1 MILPLNLNRRHKVAL
16 FFTLALAGIAA
27 LNGAKMMQV
36 VGILLLGLALAWA
49 FGSDSRVVHWLFL
62 SLGLLLTCL
71 TVGGAWYI
79 RQSDTNLYA
88 QKVAAFEQRIP
99 ELAKKYPLRK
109 VRPSGM
115 DRPSREWD
123 EKGNPVQTNG
133 QIILDKDLE
142 PYLVKNPKASSPQPQ
157 IDPTT
162 GERIAAP
169 RPPQQADKWAQYAD
183 PPGWR
188 PVTPSPQT
196 KSSGVTLD
204 FSKAQPLAD
213 SNKPKPVEGTFRP
226 LDLSAGDQPP
236 NASTGTAAPA
246 TLPADFFSKP
256 PGELFQLTMPDDH
269 VRYFAYKRDADNCQD
284 GFFEQKTQKMWNEA
298 WVRSL
303 CVHHHRRCFQRTAG
317 LPPEN
322 PVGSNIR
329 TIYRGSR
336 RRHLA
341 GCGVWRDPLRFGLG
355 SNPRNPRQTASHLT
369 TRDCSTTG
377 TMSAASLFGRLALV
391 IDPSARTCARS

>member
-27 LNGAKMMQV
+27 LNAAKMMEV

-79 RQSDTNLYA
+79 HQSYSNLYA

-99 ELAKKYPLRK
+99 ELANKYPLHK

-142 PYLVKNPKASSPQPQ
+142 PYLVKNPKAGGLPPESDTSGWTPVPEVQ
-157 IDPTT
+157 IDPAT
-162 GERIAAP
+162 GERIAPSVGAVPIPQGAEIAP
-169 RPPQQADKWAQYAD
+169 DS
-183 PPGWR
+183 G
-188 PVTPSPQT
+188 
-196 KSSGVTLD
+196 SSL
-204 FSKAQPLAD
+204 
-213 SNKPKPVEGTFRP
+213 
-226 LDLSAGDQPP
+226 
-236 NASTGTAAPA
+236 TGAAAPA
-246 TLPADFFSKP
+246 TLPADFFSHP
-256 PGELFQLTMPDDH
+256 PAGLFQLTMPDGH

-298 WVRSL
+298 WV
-303 CVHHHRRCFQRTAG
+303 AG
-317 LPPEN
+317 LDLCAFTITDVAFNELPGYPPKTLWGLISE
-322 PVGSNIR
+322 PFIG
-329 TIYRGSR
+329 
-336 RRHLA
+336 
-341 GCGVWRDPLRFGLG
+341 GVAVATWQVAVFGVILFALGLG
-355 SNPRNPRQTASHLT
+355 LILGI
-369 TRDCSTTG
+369 RDKPLPT
-377 TMSAASLFGRLALV
+377 
-391 IDPSARTCARS
+391 